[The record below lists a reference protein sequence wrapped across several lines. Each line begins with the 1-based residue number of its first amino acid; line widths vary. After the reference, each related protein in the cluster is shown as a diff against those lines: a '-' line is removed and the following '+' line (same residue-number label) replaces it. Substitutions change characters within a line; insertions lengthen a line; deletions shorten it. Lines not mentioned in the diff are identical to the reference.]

1 MTIVP
6 RTGPGR
12 RRGLR
17 ILWILV
23 LGWMLLAAIPS
34 PASAADAAMLQL
46 FKILR
51 DRGSIT
57 PEEYQLLMEL
67 ATHPELNKP
76 PGPELPTVSSLAPKP
91 AVPTTP
97 APEAKPETKGEA
109 PAAVPGA
116 PAAAPAAGVATT
128 GPLPVTGGTNLP
140 PITVVKS
147 TTDKE
152 KQKWYEKFNFGG
164 YAQFRVTALL
174 DPEASNLNVPNDPT
188 VNPQQLFL
196 LRRGRIRMSGDVSK
210 HLFVYAQV
218 DFSGSVGG
226 NGQFGVQNRDLYA
239 DVFPVDS
246 HDYRFR
252 FGQSKIPYGWV
263 NMQSSQNRAPMER
276 PDAINSAAEG
286 ERDLGA
292 FFLWAPEEAR
302 KRFKELVSSGLRGSG
317 DYGVVAFGA
326 YNGQGPNRPDL
337 NGTPYWLSRVDYPF
351 KLPSGQFLELG
362 VQGYMGQFVPTVATV
377 TNRSGTRVT
386 PTFNP
391 DGVTDRRV
399 AFSAIWYPQPF
410 GVETEWNVGNGPA
423 LTPNFAAITPDSLWG
438 GHIQIDYRILPGHG
452 ELLPY
457 ARWNFYKGGRKF
469 GTNSP
474 YEDVNEV
481 DLGFEYAPWPEVEF
495 SVQYTYTFKRTNTAI
510 APYATV
516 ENADRVEFQVQWNF

>member
-1 MTIVP
+1 MCQAISVRP
-6 RTGPGR
+6 RHRTSWLGR
-12 RRGLR
+12 FYIWVLVIACGL
-17 ILWILV
+17 
-23 LGWMLLAAIPS
+23 LLSAPLT
-34 PASAADAAMLQL
+34 AADAAMLQL

-57 PEEYQLLMEL
+57 AEEYQLLMEL
-67 ATHPELNKP
+67 SAQPDPKKSP
-76 PGPELPTVSSLAPKP
+76 PVELPTVSSL
-91 AVPTTP
+91 TP
-97 APEAKPETKGEA
+97 APATPA
-109 PAAVPGA
+109 PATAPVPGA
-116 PAAAPAAGVATT
+116 PSTPVVGPASQVTESQTNAGTTNAAAM
-128 GPLPVTGGTNLP
+128 
-140 PITVVKS
+140 PITVVKQMPS
-147 TTDKE
+147 EKDKE
-152 KQKWYEKFNFGG
+152 KEKWYQRFNLGG

-226 NGQFGVQNRDLYA
+226 NGSFGVQSRDLYA
-239 DVFPVDS
+239 DVFPVES

-252 FGQSKIPYGWV
+252 FGQSKVPYGWV

-292 FFLWAPEEAR
+292 FFLWAPEDVR
-302 KRFKELVSSGLRGSG
+302 KRYKELVQSGLRGSG
-317 DYGVVAFGA
+317 DYGLVAFGA

-337 NGTPYWLSRVDYPF
+337 NGTPYWLARAAYPF
-351 KLPSGQFLELG
+351 KLESGQFFELG
-362 VQGYMGQFVPTVATV
+362 LQGYLGKFVPTVQTV
-377 TNRSGTRVT
+377 TNRSGARVT
-386 PTFNP
+386 PTFDS

-399 AFSAIWYPQPF
+399 AVSAIWYPQPF
-410 GVETEWNVGNGPA
+410 GIETEWNVGEGPS
-423 LTPNFAAITPDSLWG
+423 LTDSFAAITPDSLWG
-438 GHIQIDYRILPGHG
+438 GHIQFNYRILPGKG
-452 ELLPY
+452 ELFPY
-457 ARWNFYKGGRKF
+457 VRWNYYTGGRKF

-516 ENADRVEFQVQWNF
+516 EDADRVEFQVQWNF